1 MAAKKV
7 AGSIRKLTIE
17 GISFDVAADATFSE
31 IFTNFENAMVPTSG
45 LAMRKMTKRIPAVE
59 GVVLITDADERLVLK
74 DFAEG
79 LDNVKI
85 TYQNAATDSY
95 RCEGT
100 IEIEGNETEENRTAC
115 TIQPAGVWTK
125 F

>member
-1 MAAKKV
+1 MASKKI
-7 AGSIRKLTIE
+7 AGSLRKLTIE
-17 GISFDVAADATFSE
+17 GISFDVAADADFSE
-31 IFTNFENAMVPTSG
+31 IFTQFENAMVPTSG
-45 LAMRKMTKRIPAVE
+45 GAMRKMTKRIVAVE

-85 TYQNAATDSY
+85 TYTNAAEDSY

-100 IEIEGNETEENRTAC
+100 IEIENNSTEENRTSC
-115 TIQPAGVWTK
+115 TIQPVGDWTK